1 MKAQE
6 AYKLLFREYPDVVDV
21 EQMCRMLGGIN
32 VKTGYRLLK
41 DRKIKSIMIG
51 RQYRIPK
58 IYIFEYLEIVGSPD
72 ANG

>member
-1 MKAQE
+1 
-6 AYKLLFREYPDVVDV
+6 
-21 EQMCRMLGGIN
+21 MLGGIN

-41 DRKIKSIMIG
+41 DGKIKSIMIG